1 MHGLPMYGVCV
12 PATVNTVPH
21 SAYLA
26 CDNEYITGRD
36 EYETIIVIGKAQTL
50 TMVT

>member
-1 MHGLPMYGVCV
+1 MAYVYMYRVCV

-26 CDNEYITGRD
+26 CGNEYNTGRD
-36 EYETIIVIGKAQTL
+36 EYKTL
-50 TMVT
+50 LVKPKP